1 MNGKLE
7 KVQEFIEKNRDE
19 MLKFWEEL
27 VNMQGYSKETERVN
41 LVIERVK
48 EEFEKIGFKC
58 RRESSQGNADVLI
71 GILGEERE
79 KKPIIFSGHVD
90 TVFPQGTFEENP
102 FYIKEG
108 KAYGPGV
115 MDMKGGI
122 VIALYVVKALNE
134 LGYQDHP
141 IKIIIVGD
149 EEIGHTGSISHEI
162 MAREAKGGC
171 CAFNMEPGRM
181 DDCLT
186 VGRKG
191 NVDCHVTVHGVGGH
205 VGNAFLQGRNAI
217 EEMAYKIL
225 KLQKLTDYKN
235 GNVVSVD
242 VIQGGTVSN
251 AIPDLCKIEIDA
263 RFTESDQMEVIKE
276 QILEVCSETYIE
288 GTTTEVDFVNSMPAF
303 ESTPEIMSLYHF
315 INTVAQENSLTEYEY
330 GYKIVGGN
338 SDAAYISQVGTPV
351 LCSCGVKGDKAH
363 TKEEY
368 AFVDSLFERTKLFVL
383 VLLELWRFEG
393 DKR

>member
-1 MNGKLE
+1 MNEKMEKIQAFLE
-7 KVQEFIEKNRDE
+7 RNREE
-19 MLKFWEEL
+19 MLDFWKEP
-27 VNMQGYSKETERVN
+27 VNMQGYSKEIEKVN
-41 LVIERVK
+41 LVLEKVK
-48 EEFEKIGFKC
+48 EEFEKIGFSC
-58 RRESSQGNADVLI
+58 RRESSEGNADVLI
-71 GILGEERE
+71 GIWGEERK

-102 FYIKEG
+102 FYIEDG

-122 VIALYVVKALNE
+122 VIALYVVKALKE
-134 LGYQDHP
+134 LHYQDHP

-149 EEIGHTGSISHEI
+149 EEIGHTGAIIHEI
-162 MAREAKGGC
+162 IAKEAKGGC

-205 VGNAFLQGRNAI
+205 VGNAFLQGKNAI

-242 VIQGGTVSN
+242 VTQGGTVSN

-263 RFTESDQMEVIKE
+263 CFTETDQMEVIKS
-276 QILEVCSETYIE
+276 QIAEVCRETYIE
-288 GTTTEVDFVNSMPAF
+288 GTSTEVDFVNSMPAF
-303 ESTPEIMSLYHF
+303 ESTQEIMSLYHF
-315 INTVAQENSLTEYEY
+315 INTIAQENSLQEY
-330 GYKIVGGN
+330 GYKVVGGN

-351 LCSCGVKGDKAH
+351 LCSCGVKGDIAH
-363 TKEEY
+363 TKQEY
-368 AFVDSLFERTKLFVL
+368 A
-383 VLLELWRFEG
+383 
-393 DKR
+393 